1 MLKRER
7 ESVINKSAHQ
17 SIGNLKREKKMK
29 IHAHLKRHIK
39 TQHLLFVVWNAQDAV
54 LGRFRRPDFMERRC
68 RFVVVVVIIISA
80 HFWGKKMTNYRY
92 KLGAYAR
99 IKMPSKKASSSSSS
113 SSKEEDDDR
122 PPPASSSPAAAS
134 HQKEDVPSVV
144 SVSDLLLKNN
154 HRRIS
159 SSNTS
164 SSSSHH
170 YHHHPTTM
178 LPYSEPIEVSH
189 FSKTKSGDTFFDARN
204 LKRVRE
210 VRMPFDLNEGF
221 ANFRDRDRLNEYPAP
236 LMPLF
241 ESLERSGKASLL
253 LGAFCF
259 LFVLCFILVVFV
271 VWCVF
276 ASFAF
281 SLAGKA
287 PRRFSSLRIFAH
299 RVQFFLL
306 LLLLSPHY

>member
-1 MLKRER
+1 
-7 ESVINKSAHQ
+7 
-17 SIGNLKREKKMK
+17 
-29 IHAHLKRHIK
+29 
-39 TQHLLFVVWNAQDAV
+39 
-54 LGRFRRPDFMERRC
+54 
-68 RFVVVVVIIISA
+68 
-80 HFWGKKMTNYRY
+80 
-92 KLGAYAR
+92 
-99 IKMPSKKASSSSSS
+99 MPSKKASFSS
-113 SSKEEDDDR
+113 SSKEGDR
-122 PPPASSSPAAAS
+122 PPALSSPAASRPPPVAREEEEE
-134 HQKEDVPSVV
+134 KEDVSSVAVV
-144 SVSDLLLKNN
+144 SVSDLLLKNS
-154 HRRIS
+154 HRHVS
-159 SSNTS
+159 STTS
-164 SSSSHH
+164 SSSSP
-170 YHHHPTTM
+170 HPATTM

-276 ASFAF
+276 AF

>member
-1 MLKRER
+1 
-7 ESVINKSAHQ
+7 
-17 SIGNLKREKKMK
+17 MK
-29 IHAHLKRHIK
+29 IRAHLKRHIK

-134 HQKEDVPSVV
+134 HQKEDVPSKVVVV

-159 SSNTS
+159 SSNTSS

-253 LGAFCF
+253 LGAFLFFFFVWSLF
-259 LFVLCFILVVFV
+259 LSCGACSRRSLAL
-271 VWCVF
+271 
-276 ASFAF
+276 F
-281 SLAGKA
+281 SLAEKA
-287 PRRFSSLRIFAH
+287 PAPFLVASYIRIFAH
-299 RVQFFLL
+299 RVRFLQLL
-306 LLLLSPHY
+306 LLVSP

>member
-1 MLKRER
+1 
-7 ESVINKSAHQ
+7 
-17 SIGNLKREKKMK
+17 
-29 IHAHLKRHIK
+29 
-39 TQHLLFVVWNAQDAV
+39 
-54 LGRFRRPDFMERRC
+54 
-68 RFVVVVVIIISA
+68 
-80 HFWGKKMTNYRY
+80 
-92 KLGAYAR
+92 
-99 IKMPSKKASSSSSS
+99 MPSKKASSFS
-113 SSKEEDDDR
+113 SSKEGDR
-122 PPPASSSPAAAS
+122 PPASSSPAASRPPPVAREEEEEE
-134 HQKEDVPSVV
+134 KEDVSSVAVV
-144 SVSDLLLKNN
+144 SVSDLLLKNS
-154 HRRIS
+154 HRHVS
-159 SSNTS
+159 STTS

-170 YHHHPTTM
+170 HPTTTM

-259 LFVLCFILVVFV
+259 LSVLCFILVVFV

-287 PRRFSSLRIFAH
+287 PRRFSYIRASSPFFSTVVSIIAALLTSASSLPFSVYIYIYIYSDVVIFFERRRG
-299 RVQFFLL
+299 RVIVARE
-306 LLLLSPHY
+306 HE

>member
-1 MLKRER
+1 MSLL
-7 ESVINKSAHQ
+7 SLLLLLALIIVS
-17 SIGNLKREKKMK
+17 NL
-29 IHAHLKRHIK
+29 
-39 TQHLLFVVWNAQDAV
+39 
-54 LGRFRRPDFMERRC
+54 
-68 RFVVVVVIIISA
+68 
-80 HFWGKKMTNYRY
+80 GKKVKTLPLQISR
-92 KLGAYAR
+92 AIR

-113 SSKEEDDDR
+113 KEGDR
-122 PPPASSSPAAAS
+122 PPALSSPAASRPPPVAREEEEE
-134 HQKEDVPSVV
+134 KEDVSSVAVV
-144 SVSDLLLKNN
+144 SVSDLLLKNS
-154 HRRIS
+154 HRHVS
-159 SSNTS
+159 STTS
-164 SSSSHH
+164 SSSSP
-170 YHHHPTTM
+170 HPTTTM

-299 RVQFFLL
+299 RVHFFLL

>member
-1 MLKRER
+1 M
-7 ESVINKSAHQ
+7 
-17 SIGNLKREKKMK
+17 
-29 IHAHLKRHIK
+29 
-39 TQHLLFVVWNAQDAV
+39 DC
-54 LGRFRRPDFMERRC
+54 RR
-68 RFVVVVVIIISA
+68 RFVVVVVVVISA
-80 HFWGKKMTNYRY
+80 HYLSNLGKKVKTLPLQISR
-92 KLGAYAR
+92 ARR

-113 SSKEEDDDR
+113 KEGDR
-122 PPPASSSPAAAS
+122 PPALSSPAASRPPPVAREEEEEE
-134 HQKEDVPSVV
+134 KEDVSSVAVV
-144 SVSDLLLKNN
+144 SVSDLLLKNS
-154 HRRIS
+154 HRHVS
-159 SSNTS
+159 STTS
-164 SSSSHH
+164 SSSSP
-170 YHHHPTTM
+170 HPTTTM

-299 RVQFFLL
+299 RVHFFLL

>member
-1 MLKRER
+1 V
-7 ESVINKSAHQ
+7 S
-17 SIGNLKREKKMK
+17 NL
-29 IHAHLKRHIK
+29 
-39 TQHLLFVVWNAQDAV
+39 
-54 LGRFRRPDFMERRC
+54 
-68 RFVVVVVIIISA
+68 
-80 HFWGKKMTNYRY
+80 GKKVKTLPLQISR
-92 KLGAYAR
+92 AIR

-113 SSKEEDDDR
+113 KEGDR
-122 PPPASSSPAAAS
+122 PPALSSPAAS
-134 HQKEDVPSVV
+134 HLPPVAREEEEEEEKEDVSSVAVV
-144 SVSDLLLKNN
+144 SVSDLLLKNS
-154 HRRIS
+154 HRHVS
-159 SSNTS
+159 STTS
-164 SSSSHH
+164 SSSSP
-170 YHHHPTTM
+170 HPTTTM

>member
-1 MLKRER
+1 
-7 ESVINKSAHQ
+7 
-17 SIGNLKREKKMK
+17 
-29 IHAHLKRHIK
+29 
-39 TQHLLFVVWNAQDAV
+39 
-54 LGRFRRPDFMERRC
+54 
-68 RFVVVVVIIISA
+68 
-80 HFWGKKMTNYRY
+80 
-92 KLGAYAR
+92 
-99 IKMPSKKASSSSSS
+99 MPSKKASSSSSSSSS

-134 HQKEDVPSVV
+134 HQKEDVPSKVVVV

-159 SSNTS
+159 SSNTSS

-253 LGAFCF
+253 LGAFLFFFFVWSLF
-259 LFVLCFILVVFV
+259 LSCGACSRRSLAL
-271 VWCVF
+271 
-276 ASFAF
+276 F
-281 SLAGKA
+281 SLAEKA
-287 PRRFSSLRIFAH
+287 PAPFLVASYIRIFAH
-299 RVQFFLL
+299 RVRFLQLL
-306 LLLLSPHY
+306 LLVSP

>member
-1 MLKRER
+1 
-7 ESVINKSAHQ
+7 
-17 SIGNLKREKKMK
+17 
-29 IHAHLKRHIK
+29 
-39 TQHLLFVVWNAQDAV
+39 
-54 LGRFRRPDFMERRC
+54 
-68 RFVVVVVIIISA
+68 
-80 HFWGKKMTNYRY
+80 
-92 KLGAYAR
+92 
-99 IKMPSKKASSSSSS
+99 MPSKKASSSSSS
-113 SSKEEDDDR
+113 KEDDR
-122 PPPASSSPAAAS
+122 PPASSSPAAS
-134 HQKEDVPSVV
+134 HPSLVAREEDEEKEDVPSVAVV

-253 LGAFCF
+253 LGAFLFCLFFVCF
-259 LFVLCFILVVFV
+259 CCVVRVRV
-271 VWCVF
+271 VRV
-276 ASFAF
+276 
-281 SLAGKA
+281 LAGRKSA
-287 PRRFSSLRIFAH
+287 RVVSRRFVYSRTESDF
-299 RVQFFLL
+299 
-306 LLLLSPHY
+306 YNCCY